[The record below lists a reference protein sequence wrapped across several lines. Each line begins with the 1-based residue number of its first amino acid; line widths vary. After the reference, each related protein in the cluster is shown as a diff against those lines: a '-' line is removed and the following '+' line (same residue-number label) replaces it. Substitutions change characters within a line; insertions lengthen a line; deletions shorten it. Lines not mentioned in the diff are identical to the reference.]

1 MVCYYLVK
9 HSILVYTGGNLFMK
23 FRLFQLKE
31 QKRGTSDFDK
41 ILKPLRD
48 TTHLKPITRKW
59 LNNLPILQSD
69 DIRKDK
75 AWAFTTIARTGNDER
90 LAITRTQVKRFGW
103 FRNEPIVHWV
113 CPVRSGKVGREW
125 VYKDL
130 DIGISLLTG
139 KFSHLSCYFV
149 RGAKYV
155 LSENLCTTLGFGK
168 GTQGILDSLV
178 WESDDGEVPKLS
190 TMPPGVLT
198 NII

>member
-1 MVCYYLVK
+1 
-9 HSILVYTGGNLFMK
+9 MK

-59 LNNLPILQSD
+59 LNNFPILQSD

-103 FRNEPIVHWV
+103 F
-113 CPVRSGKVGREW
+113 
-125 VYKDL
+125 
-130 DIGISLLTG
+130 
-139 KFSHLSCYFV
+139 
-149 RGAKYV
+149 
-155 LSENLCTTLGFGK
+155 
-168 GTQGILDSLV
+168 
-178 WESDDGEVPKLS
+178 
-190 TMPPGVLT
+190 
-198 NII
+198 

>member
-1 MVCYYLVK
+1 
-9 HSILVYTGGNLFMK
+9 MK

-41 ILKPLRD
+41 ILMPLRD

-103 FRNEPIVHWV
+103 SF
-113 CPVRSGKVGREW
+113 
-125 VYKDL
+125 
-130 DIGISLLTG
+130 IGISLLTV
-139 KFSHLSCYFV
+139 KFTHLSCYFV

-168 GTQGILDSLV
+168 GTQGILDSIV